1 MSDESRENAPD
12 DPTDV
17 RFVGPATAEKLAAAD
32 IEAGGILRKEVSYQQ
47 LVDASINPGVA
58 TKLRREHSLAWSLSG
73 STGEELSRRSNQVRG
88 LKDGERAWVAASTG
102 DWESTEPSSPAV
114 AETEAV
120 AEAETVAE
128 AEAGAEAAAEA
139 DGSGEAEA
147 AEAAWRERSSPD
159 PLTDVPGV
167 TEGDAEELAK
177 AGITSV
183 RSLATSNPETVADV
197 LGLDVEKV
205 DEWRTA
211 AAEQT

>member
-1 MSDESRENAPD
+1 MSDESREDAAI

-32 IEAGGILRKEVSYQQ
+32 IDAGGILSKDVSYTQ
-47 LVDASINPGVA
+47 LVDAGINSGVA
-58 TKLRREHSLAWSLSG
+58 SKLRREHSLPWSLSG
-73 STGEELSRRSNQVRG
+73 STGEDLNRRSNQVRG

-102 DWESTEPSSPAV
+102 DWESAEPSTAS
-114 AETEAV
+114 
-120 AEAETVAE
+120 
-128 AEAGAEAAAEA
+128 AAEA

-147 AEAAWRERSSPD
+147 AEAAWRDRSSPD
-159 PLTDVPGV
+159 PVTDVPGV
-167 TEGDAEELAK
+167 TEGDAEQLSK

-183 RSLATSNPETVADV
+183 RSLATANPEAVADV

-211 AAEQT
+211 AADQS